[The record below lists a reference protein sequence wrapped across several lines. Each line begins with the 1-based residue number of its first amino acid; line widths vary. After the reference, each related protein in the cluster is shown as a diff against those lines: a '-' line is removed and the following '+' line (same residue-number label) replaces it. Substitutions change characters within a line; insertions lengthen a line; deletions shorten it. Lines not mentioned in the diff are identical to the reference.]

1 MFILERKKECCKLKT
16 TNTITEMSR
25 IRFQHI
31 VKGIRRCLSEGPYKG
46 GGVLFFRRQPDG
58 SKKILI
64 FRRNH
69 QPGKGLF
76 SIPGGKMDA
85 SDHGSYVRCAIRETW
100 EETRL
105 NILPEDVEGVISI
118 SIPCFRWKTQLV
130 PLKGRIADIRFVTGE
145 LSEPM
150 ELTPKEAD
158 RLPLTLSMR
167 LTLLL
172 FRLRN

>member
-1 MFILERKKECCKLKT
+1 MIKFQSIKKAIK
-16 TNTITEMSR
+16 
-25 IRFQHI
+25 
-31 VKGIRRCLSEGPYKG
+31 RCLSEGPYRG
-46 GGVLFFRRQPDG
+46 GGVLFFRRHPDG
-58 SKKILI
+58 SRTILL
-64 FRRNH
+64 FRRSH

-85 SDHGSYVRCAIRETW
+85 SDHGSFVRCAIRETW

-105 NILPEDVEGVISI
+105 NILPGEVEGAITISL
-118 SIPCFRWKTQLV
+118 PCFRWKTQLV
-130 PLKGRIADIRFVTGE
+130 PFNGRMTDMRFVTGE

-150 ELTPKEAD
+150 ELTPAEAR

-172 FRLRN
+172 FRFRK

>member
-1 MFILERKKECCKLKT
+1 MEGI
-16 TNTITEMSR
+16 R
-25 IRFQHI
+25 INQI
-31 VKGIRRCLSEGPYKG
+31 VKAIRRCLSEGPYRG

-58 SKKILI
+58 SRTILL

-76 SIPGGKMDA
+76 SIPGGKMDTC
-85 SDHGSYVRCAIRETW
+85 DHNSFVNCAIRETW

-118 SIPCFRWKTQLV
+118 SLPCFRWKTQLV
-130 PLKGRIADIRFVTGE
+130 PLNGRIADIRFVTGE

-150 ELTPKEAD
+150 ELTPKEAG
-158 RLPLTLSMR
+158 RLPLTLSMM

-172 FRLRN
+172 FRLRKWIVTFCCMQDESH